1 MDVNT
6 YGRQWQKKKKKSKNF
21 IKTRAELKKNPFQ
34 KVGALSEHEGTGTG
48 IQAQSSMFQWWNLIC

>member
-1 MDVNT
+1 MVDNDK
-6 YGRQWQKKKKKSKNF
+6 KKKKKSKNF
-21 IKTRAELKKNPFQ
+21 IKTRVELKKNPFQ